1 MIGLNNKS
9 KVNDMELTSHTN
21 HLGFKQYRN
30 ANGVDICP
38 ECLVPY
44 TNTGEGVLCDACGEE
59 ELLVNFEPA
68 V

>member
-1 MIGLNNKS
+1 
-9 KVNDMELTSHTN
+9 MELTSHTN